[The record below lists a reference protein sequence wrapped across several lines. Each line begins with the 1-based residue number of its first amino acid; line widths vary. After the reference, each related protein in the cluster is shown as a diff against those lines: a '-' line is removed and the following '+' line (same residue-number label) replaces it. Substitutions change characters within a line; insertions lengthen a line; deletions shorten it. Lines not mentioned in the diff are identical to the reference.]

1 VTEPI
6 SRATL
11 NIVCRAQRFKRT
23 RIGSWHFWGPAE
35 FIDLVDEARKRL
47 EVEDPALLRSMT
59 VQYTVIYSPRRVFSF
74 PCGDMVAFPIASQCG
89 RVTGVLAAW
98 IYLYYHSLALTKGR
112 WFLSQSQNS
121 ITAGKDAEAKTRQW
135 LIRHGFPGELC
146 QAFEGSWSFV
156 RFDSWLDRK
165 FNSIG
170 RSRFVQDSEM
180 SSSLVPEEERARDE
194 RGAHIRRMRS
204 QSERALR

>member
-1 VTEPI
+1 MFAQSLRYLSSLVTERI

-23 RIGSWHFWGPAE
+23 RIGSWHFWGPTE

-59 VQYTVIYSPRRVFSF
+59 IHYTVIYSPRRVFSF
-74 PCGDMVAFPIASQCG
+74 PLWRYGGVSDCFTLWRSD
-89 RVTGVLAAW
+89 GVLAAW
-98 IYLYYHSLALTKGR
+98 IYLYYHSLALSKGR
-112 WFLSQSQNS
+112 WFLSEPQNS

-146 QAFEGSWSFV
+146 QAFEG
-156 RFDSWLDRK
+156 
-165 FNSIG
+165 
-170 RSRFVQDSEM
+170 
-180 SSSLVPEEERARDE
+180 
-194 RGAHIRRMRS
+194 
-204 QSERALR
+204 